1 MYERTEIKKI
11 IESYKVF
18 CNTLAELIP
27 DIDSNSIAQYGIES
41 SLPKVQGDNNSKVE
55 QNVFKRDKVLTANK
69 RLVDKINFV
78 NMFHEKIR
86 DDQNYC
92 MLSLMKL
99 GNDSK
104 SIMYIMDIKKDEY
117 FKRKKLLIEELYQLQ
132 FSNKIDWLR

>member
-1 MYERTEIKKI
+1 MYERTEIKNI

-18 CNTLAELIP
+18 CNTLAELLP
-27 DIDSNSIAQYGIES
+27 NIDSNSIAQYGIEA
-41 SLPKVQGDNNSKVE
+41 SLPKAQDNNISKVE
-55 QNVFKRDKVLTANK
+55 RNVIKRDKVLTTNK

-78 NMFHEKIR
+78 NEYHEKIR

-132 FSNKIDWLR
+132 FSDKID

>member
-55 QNVFKRDKVLTANK
+55 QNVFKRDKVLAANK

-132 FSNKIDWLR
+132 FSNKID

>member
-1 MYERTEIKKI
+1 MYERTEIKNI

-18 CNTLAELIP
+18 CNTLAELLP
-27 DIDSNSIAQYGIES
+27 DIDSNSIAQYGIEA

-55 QNVFKRDKVLTANK
+55 QNVIKRDKVLNANK
-69 RLVDKINFV
+69 RLVDKINFI
-78 NMFHEKIR
+78 NICHEKIR

-92 MLSLMKL
+92 MFSLMKL

-104 SIMYIMDIKKDEY
+104 SIMHIMDIKKDEY

-132 FSNKIDWLR
+132 FSDKID

>member
-1 MYERTEIKKI
+1 MYERTEIKNI

-18 CNTLAELIP
+18 CNTLAELLP
-27 DIDSNSIAQYGIES
+27 DIDRNSIAQYGIEA
-41 SLPKVQGDNNSKVE
+41 SLPKAHGNNISKVE
-55 QNVFKRDKVLTANK
+55 RNVVKRDKVLIANK

-78 NMFHEKIR
+78 NEKHEKIR

-92 MLSLMKL
+92 MLSLMKI

-104 SIMYIMDIKKDEY
+104 SIMNIMNIKKDEY

-132 FSNKIDWLR
+132 FSDKID

>member
-1 MYERTEIKKI
+1 MYDRSEIKII

-18 CNTLAELIP
+18 CNTLAELLT
-27 DIDSNSIAQYGIES
+27 DIDSNSIVQYGIEA
-41 SLPKVQGDNNSKVE
+41 SLPKSKGDNISKVE

-69 RLVDKINFV
+69 RIVDKINFV

-104 SIMYIMDIKKDEY
+104 SIMHTMDIKKDEY

-132 FSNKIDWLR
+132 FSNKID

>member
-55 QNVFKRDKVLTANK
+55 QNVFKRDKVLAANK

>member
-27 DIDSNSIAQYGIES
+27 DVDSNSIAQYGIKS

-78 NMFHEKIR
+78 NMLHEKIR

-132 FSNKIDWLR
+132 FSNKID

>member
-1 MYERTEIKKI
+1 MYDRFEIKKI

-18 CNTLAELIP
+18 CNTLAELLP
-27 DIDSNSIAQYGIES
+27 DIDSNSIAQYGIEA
-41 SLPKVQGDNNSKVE
+41 SLPKEQGNNISKVE
-55 QNVFKRDKVLTANK
+55 RNVVKRDKVLNANK
-69 RLVDKINFV
+69 RLVDKIHFV
-78 NMFHEKIR
+78 NMCHEKIR

-104 SIMYIMDIKKDEY
+104 SIMRIMDIKKDEY

-132 FSNKIDWLR
+132 FSDKID

>member
-55 QNVFKRDKVLTANK
+55 QNVFKRDKMITANK

-132 FSNKIDWLR
+132 FSDKID

>member
-1 MYERTEIKKI
+1 MYDRSEIKKI

-18 CNTLAELIP
+18 CNTLAELLT
-27 DIDSNSIAQYGIES
+27 DIDSNSIVQYGIEA
-41 SLPKVQGDNNSKVE
+41 SLPKSKGDNISKVE

-69 RLVDKINFV
+69 RIVDKINFV

-104 SIMYIMDIKKDEY
+104 SIMHTMDIKKDEY

-132 FSNKIDWLR
+132 FSNKID

>member
-78 NMFHEKIR
+78 NMLHEKIR

-132 FSNKIDWLR
+132 FSNKID

>member
-1 MYERTEIKKI
+1 MYERTEIKNI

-18 CNTLAELIP
+18 CNTLAELLP
-27 DIDSNSIAQYGIES
+27 DIDSNSIAQYGIEA
-41 SLPKVQGDNNSKVE
+41 SLPKEQGNNISKVE
-55 QNVFKRDKVLTANK
+55 RNVVNRDKVLTVNK

-78 NMFHEKIR
+78 NEYHEKIR

-92 MLSLMKL
+92 MLSLMKI

-132 FSNKIDWLR
+132 FSDKID

>member
-132 FSNKIDWLR
+132 FSNKID

>member
-1 MYERTEIKKI
+1 MYDRSEIKKI

-18 CNTLAELIP
+18 CNTLAELLP
-27 DIDSNSIAQYGIES
+27 DIDSNSIAQYGVEA
-41 SLPKVQGDNNSKVE
+41 SLPKVQSGNNSKVE
-55 QNVFKRDKVLTANK
+55 QNVVKRDKVLTANK
-69 RLVDKINFV
+69 RLVDKIYFV
-78 NMFHEKIR
+78 NMCHEKIR

-104 SIMYIMDIKKDEY
+104 SIMHIMDIKKDEY

-132 FSNKIDWLR
+132 FSDKID